1 MFYRLDYKMK
11 VFLSLLVEIVF
22 NENIYSNDYYQLI
35 NVWVYKY
42 WFVIHKILKSWIW
55 TIRSH
60 LI

>member
-42 WFVIHKILKSWIW
+42 
-55 TIRSH
+55 
-60 LI
+60 

>member
-11 VFLSLLVEIVF
+11 VFVSILVEIVF

-35 NVWVYKY
+35 NVLVYKY
-42 WFVIHKILKSWIW
+42 SFVIHKILKS
-55 TIRSH
+55 